1 MQRGRGLPE
10 FRHELIPC
18 DFSTHLRPS
27 VQRIQIQAF
36 EGTDLDAGNTEI
48 FDLWLRSFGNYCTM
62 LSPTFQIRTRDTH
75 TSCLET
81 FESNITQVMSQSS
94 SLERKWA
101 NHELSYPHQHADA
114 QAWENWTDVFT
125 RLSARCILKSSP
137 SYKHTFVR
145 FCSLLEQWVI
155 DLIIN

>member
-36 EGTDLDAGNTEI
+36 EGTDLDGGNTEI

-62 LSPTFQIRTRDTH
+62 LSPTFQIRNRDTQ

-101 NHELSYPHQHADA
+101 DHELSYPPTRGRTSLRELNRCVHAAFSEVYSKVLA
-114 QAWENWTDVFT
+114 QLQAHI
-125 RLSARCILKSSP
+125 CQILFALGTMS
-137 SYKHTFVR
+137 H
-145 FCSLLEQWVI
+145 
-155 DLIIN
+155 